1 MIAASQRSLA
11 VDPVFALAETCGPAA
26 WVAHR
31 SPRQAWIGD
40 AFVHVRWEAGQPVW
54 RLVRQP
60 GPGTLTIAGS
70 ADPAGDGAFL
80 RDVLG
85 MDVELPSFADPVIAR
100 LAERFPGMRPL
111 SDGSLFEGAMTSIV
125 GQSISVAAAAV
136 TQDKLARLFTE
147 PLQVAGR
154 AFRPLPTARQLASAP
169 AALIRQSGVTM
180 KRAEAIRNLAQVDLD
195 GTLPTTDEARG
206 DPERAIAALIALP
219 GIGRWTAES
228 TLLWGIGAAD
238 SHPTGDVALL
248 RAARVAYGRPDMTL
262 RDLDL
267 LAEGW
272 RPARSLAARLLWTS
286 LFGPALHEK

>member
-1 MIAASQRSLA
+1 MTVQRTIEVARDFS
-11 VDPVFALAETCGPAA
+11 LAETCGPAA

-40 AFVHVRWEAGQPVW
+40 AFIHVRWEGGQPVW
-54 RLVRQP
+54 RAVRQP
-60 GPGTLTIAGS
+60 GLGVLAIAGS
-70 ADPAGDGAFL
+70 AYPTADDAFL

-85 MDVELPSFADPVIAR
+85 MDVTLPPFADPVIAS
-100 LAERFPGMRPL
+100 LALQFPGMRPL
-111 SDGSLFEGAMTSIV
+111 SDGSLFEGAVTSIV

-147 PLQVAGR
+147 PVQVAGR
-154 AFRPLPTARQLASAP
+154 PFRPLPSARQLASAP
-169 AALIRQSGVTM
+169 ATLIRQSGVTM
-180 KRAEAIRNLAQVDLD
+180 KRAEAIRHLARVALD
-195 GTLPTTDEARG
+195 GLLPTADEARD
-206 DPERAIAALIALP
+206 DPDRTIARLTALP
-219 GIGRWTAES
+219 SIGPWTAES

-248 RAARVAYGRPDMTL
+248 RAARVVYGRPEMTL

-272 RPARSLAARLLWTS
+272 HPARSLAARLLWAS
-286 LFGPALHEK
+286 LFGPASRSK